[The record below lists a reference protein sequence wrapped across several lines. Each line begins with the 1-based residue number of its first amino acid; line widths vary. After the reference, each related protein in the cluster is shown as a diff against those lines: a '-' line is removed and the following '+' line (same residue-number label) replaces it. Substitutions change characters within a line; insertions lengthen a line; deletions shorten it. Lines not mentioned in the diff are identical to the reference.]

1 MKEELEKVLLGAIIL
16 EEMIGDVKHDYA
28 SNLVDQM
35 ESDIIKKAMEDM
47 SKSDEAKKAR
57 ERLISMGMI
66 GGMFRK

>member
-1 MKEELEKVLLGAIIL
+1 
-16 EEMIGDVKHDYA
+16 
-28 SNLVDQM
+28 
-35 ESDIIKKAMEDM
+35 MEDM